1 MLRFLWGLALAFTA
15 YAQIQDIT
23 ITAGEARSL
32 PREPRGSR
40 VDSIISARTEPPLEF
55 PPMVSVDA
63 SGAIRVTVPPA
74 TPRGKYRI
82 QITARTPDGSP
93 TSFSLTLTVDAVT
106 VGPSFSGKPPVVQ
119 LGFQLSCPPNPDSTL
134 ASAADTFGQLPAL
147 LQSDGLSVVFFNN
160 CVYGAGAAIEALASQ
175 LKIYLASLAYTDGS
189 PVMQVDLVAHSMGGL
204 IARAYLAG
212 LQTDGSFN
220 PPPSPGIRKLIQL
233 ATPNFGSYQANL
245 VSSTQAVEMTP
256 GSLFLWN
263 LATWN
268 QRGDDL
274 RGVDALAVI
283 GNAGTETQANQS
295 DGVVS
300 LTSGSLGFVRA
311 DHRTRI
317 VPYCHI
323 TSGGLIAAI
332 LHCTGQGIADV
343 DSPAHFSARIVRS
356 FLADTPEWQAIGT
369 TPNGDAFL
377 SLDGGLYFTA
387 VGSGGTPITDL
398 TQASFGS
405 VALTKGGAAFYSEFL
420 SGANTFQAASTSVGV
435 VNCGSFMESPGHY
448 TAFRCKSGPA
458 ISSVSPVLR
467 GEAHLVAMGHTVT
480 AVTIHGTG
488 FGAACA
494 ACSILLSGGRGPG
507 APIPVSVWSDQSIT
521 AMLPPFSGFASIA
534 VQTPAGSDEI
544 NIVAAQ
550 PGSAWLPRRPP
561 RGAEPSRR

>member
-1 MLRFLWGLALAFTA
+1 M
-15 YAQIQDIT
+15 
-23 ITAGEARSL
+23 TAGEARTL
-32 PREPRGSR
+32 PREARGTR
-40 VDSIISARTEPPLEF
+40 LGSIVSAQTEPPVEF
-55 PPMVSVDA
+55 PPVVTVDE
-63 SGAIRVTVPPA
+63 SGSIRVTVPPA
-74 TPRGKYRI
+74 TPRGEYRL
-82 QITARTPDGSP
+82 QIATRGEDGS
-93 TSFSLTLTVDAVT
+93 TASFSMTLTVDAVT
-106 VGPSFSGKPPVVQ
+106 VGPSSSGKPPVV
-119 LGFQLSCPPNPDSTL
+119 LLNGFQLSCPSNPDSTL
-134 ASAADTFGQLPAL
+134 ASAADTFGQLPTL

-160 CVYGAGAAIEALASQ
+160 CVYGAGAAIEALAAQ
-175 LKIYLASLAYTDGS
+175 LKTYLGSLVYTDGS
-189 PVMQVDLVAHSMGGL
+189 PVTRVDLVAHSMGGL

-212 LQTDGSFN
+212 LQSDSSLN
-220 PPPSPGIRKLIQL
+220 PPPSTGIRKLIQL

-283 GNAGTETQANQS
+283 GNAGMETQANQS

-300 LTSGSLGFVRA
+300 LTSGSLGFARP
-311 DHRTRI
+311 DQRTRI

-323 TSGGLIAAI
+323 TSSGLIAVI

-343 DSPAHFSARIVRS
+343 DSSAHLSARIVRS
-356 FLADTPEWQAIGT
+356 FLANTTEWESIGT
-369 TPNGDAFL
+369 PPSGDAYL
-377 SLDGGLYFTA
+377 SLDGGLYFSA
-387 VGSGGTPITDL
+387 VGSSGAPITDL

-405 VALTKGGAAFYSEFL
+405 VTLTKGGAAFYTEFL
-420 SGANTFQAASTSVGV
+420 SGANTLQAASASVGA
-435 VNCGSFMESPGHY
+435 VNCGSFMEPPGHY

-458 ISSVSPVLR
+458 VSSVSPVLR
-467 GEAHLVAMGHTVT
+467 GEARLVVVGHTVT

-494 ACSILLSGGRGPG
+494 TCSVLLSGGRSPG
-507 APIPVSVWSDQSIT
+507 SPIPVSVWSDQSIT

-534 VQTPAGSDEI
+534 VQTPAGSDAI

-550 PGSAWLPRRPP
+550 PGSPWLPPRPP
-561 RGAEPSRR
+561 RGAELSRR